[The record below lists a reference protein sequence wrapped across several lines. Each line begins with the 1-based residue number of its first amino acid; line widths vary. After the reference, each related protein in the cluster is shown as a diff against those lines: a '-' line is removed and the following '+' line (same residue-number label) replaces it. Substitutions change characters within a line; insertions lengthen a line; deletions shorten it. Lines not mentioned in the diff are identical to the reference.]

1 MYDMDK
7 DFLRNFVMIVIL
19 NLEIWFK
26 VIFYV

>member
-26 VIFYV
+26 VIFYI